1 MTIDVGFDFRSDA
14 TSDDPDRTSPTL
26 RLYHQLLWG
35 KRLPDGS
42 PFDLEKVKPPEYL
55 HHRSE
60 LGEFFLSSD
69 SVIATYRFAER
80 ARQIV
85 DQLPDDEVQRFDYVG
100 YTIGGTMVFPSNRVD
115 GKPTINGARGFTC
128 RTTIGDRMDL
138 TLECIRR
145 YYLGDTSTPLGA
157 TLARYAEFFALFQD
171 FRGYVDHFLLQ
182 DLVTEDYQAVRFF
195 LPFDNFVSS
204 PVPANLTAYLPF
216 GDASIAFVEA
226 RNKRIAAWVK
236 TNLPLN

>member
-115 GKPTINGARGFTC
+115 GKPTINGACGFMPHDHW
-128 RTTIGDRMDL
+128 RPDGL
-138 TLECIRR
+138 TLSASAATTWATRAHPRR
-145 YYLGDTSTPLGA
+145 DPCPLCGV
-157 TLARYAEFFALFQD
+157 LALFQD

-182 DLVTEDYQAVRFF
+182 DLVTETTRLCGSLAVRHG
-195 LPFDNFVSS
+195 SS

-216 GDASIAFVEA
+216 RDASIASS
-226 RNKRIAAWVK
+226 KRATSAL
-236 TNLPLN
+236 LPGSRRTFP